1 MCSLGFCSDVEG
13 SAHCLGVVGGG
24 LQPTV
29 VQGCVSV
36 LRNKDKHDTFLTAS
50 SLLLPTLS
58 SVRSPLN
65 VQLNPQ

>member
-13 SAHCLGVVGGG
+13 SAHCLGVRGC
-24 LQPTV
+24 LQSAV
-29 VQGCVSV
+29 VQGYVSV